1 MNETAKPKQLRKGAR
16 REAILAVAA
25 RAFLEKGYAEI
36 SLSAIA
42 AEVGGSKATLWRHFR
57 SKAELFEA
65 VLDRETTAF
74 RENLLDV
81 LRRGGPIRAVLTDF
95 CVAYMEM
102 LNSDDAVALHRLV
115 IGEAARFPELGEI
128 FFGRGPALVNGLL
141 TEAIAEA
148 YRRGEL
154 RPCDAGVAARYIT
167 SMCLSGR
174 FQHTLYGIGSRE
186 SDEDHAL
193 EAERI
198 VGFFMSG
205 FRADQA

>member
-1 MNETAKPKQLRKGAR
+1 MDEAAKPKQLRKGAR

-25 RAFLEKGYAEI
+25 RSFLEKGYAEI

-81 LRRGGPIRAVLTDF
+81 LRRGGPIRAVLRDF
-95 CVAYMEM
+95 CIAYMEM
-102 LNSDDAVALHRLV
+102 LNSEDAVALHRLV

-128 FFGRGPALVNGLL
+128 FFGRGPALVNRLL
-141 TEAIAEA
+141 ADAIAEA
-148 YRRGEL
+148 SGRGEL
-154 RPCDAGVAARYIT
+154 RPCDAAVAARYIT

-174 FQHTLYGIGSRE
+174 FQHTLYGIGNHE
-186 SDEDHAL
+186 SDEGHAE

-198 VGFFMSG
+198 VGFFMRG
-205 FRADQA
+205 FGADPA